1 MSNELIE
8 KVARA
13 LYAIEWSE
21 LGGPYDEQDE
31 IDKTYWMRG
40 ATAAVNLV
48 LEAAAEEMAKGDDGH
63 DWSPE
68 GAAAAIRR
76 MKVDANG

>member
-1 MSNELIE
+1 MSNELVE
-8 KVARA
+8 KVREDDRA
-13 LYAIEWSE
+13 MLLKTVMRTIERLAIPGETLASV
-21 LGGPYDEQDE
+21 
-31 IDKTYWMRG
+31 

-68 GAAAAIRR
+68 GAAAAIRQ
-76 MKVDANG
+76 MKGESK

>member
-1 MSNELIE
+1 MSNEL
-8 KVARA
+8 A
-13 LYAIEWSE
+13 
-21 LGGPYDEQDE
+21 EQHRQLLHDYNSGR
-31 IDKTYWMRG
+31 IT
-40 ATAAVNLV
+40 AFQFSTAAVNLV